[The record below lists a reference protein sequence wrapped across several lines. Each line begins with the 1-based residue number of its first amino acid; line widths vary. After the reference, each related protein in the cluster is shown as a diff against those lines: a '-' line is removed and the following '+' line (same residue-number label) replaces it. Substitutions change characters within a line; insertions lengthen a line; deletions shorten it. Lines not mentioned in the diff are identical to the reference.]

1 MEPLRARCCRSK
13 EDVVART
20 LVNERGR
27 EIMAWF
33 RGTTLAGC
41 LSRAGAQQGAVQ
53 AERRLC
59 QTEQLEHHRRK
70 VSFAPK
76 PHPSN

>member
-27 EIMAWF
+27 EIMA
-33 RGTTLAGC
+33 
-41 LSRAGAQQGAVQ
+41 
-53 AERRLC
+53 
-59 QTEQLEHHRRK
+59 
-70 VSFAPK
+70 
-76 PHPSN
+76 